1 MNTEEFLRQHP
12 DFRQEFV
19 EVNGVRLHCVARGE
33 GKLILFVHGF
43 PEFWYEWKAQ
53 LEEFGNDYLA
63 VAVDTRGYNL
73 SDKPE
78 DVKAYRPREIVEDIR
93 QLAEHYGQKRFVLVG
108 HDWGGVMSWVFANA
122 HPEYLEKLV
131 IINAPHHGVFAR
143 ELAYNPIQQEA
154 SQYMLGFRQPG
165 AEATLSADGFERLF
179 ADLERSSCGW
189 VMNDEE
195 RAMYAEAWS
204 RPGALTG
211 GLNYYRAARLVPP
224 TPGEEGDIPAV
235 IAKMEEIGLMEI
247 RVPTLLIWGEQ
258 DHATQIGC
266 AEGTETYVPDLTVH
280 RVSDASHWIVH
291 ERPELV
297 NRLIREF
304 IGRG

>member
-12 DFRQEFV
+12 DFRQEFA
-19 EVNGVRLHCVARGE
+19 EVNGIRLHCVARGE

-53 LEEFGNDYLA
+53 LDGFGSDHLA
-63 VAVDTRGYNL
+63 VAVDTRGCNL

-108 HDWGGVMSWVFANA
+108 HDWGGAMSWLFANA

-131 IINAPHHGVFAR
+131 IVNAPHHGVFAR
-143 ELAYNPIQQEA
+143 ELAYNPSQQEA

-165 AEATLSADGFERLF
+165 AEVTLSADGFERLF
-179 ADLERSSCGW
+179 TDLERSSCGW
-189 VMNDEE
+189 VMSDEE

-204 RPGALTG
+204 QPGALTG
-211 GLNYYRAARLVPP
+211 GLNYYRAARLAPP
-224 TPGEEGDIPAV
+224 KPGEEGDIPEV

-247 RVPTLLIWGEQ
+247 TVPTLLIWGEQ
-258 DHATQIGC
+258 DHATLIGC
-266 AEGTETYVPDLTVH
+266 VEGTEKYVSDLTVH
-280 RVSDASHWIVH
+280 RVPDASHWIVH
-291 ERPELV
+291 ERPGLV
-297 NRLIREF
+297 NHLIREF
-304 IGRG
+304 IAR